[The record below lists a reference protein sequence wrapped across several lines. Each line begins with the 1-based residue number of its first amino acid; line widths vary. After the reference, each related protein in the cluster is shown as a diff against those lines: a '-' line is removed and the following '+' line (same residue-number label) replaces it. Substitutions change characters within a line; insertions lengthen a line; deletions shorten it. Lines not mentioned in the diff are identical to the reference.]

1 MASPA
6 LRTQP
11 IDRRRLSKK
20 DRGSYNPSNR
30 LSAISRV
37 KAFKAMNSFNK
48 KAEPFRTER
57 TPGTGGLVLNQLIAR
72 NIEKGQEERRAK
84 SFRKETILP
93 K

>member
-1 MASPA
+1 
-6 LRTQP
+6 
-11 IDRRRLSKK
+11 
-20 DRGSYNPSNR
+20 
-30 LSAISRV
+30 
-37 KAFKAMNSFNK
+37 MNSFNK